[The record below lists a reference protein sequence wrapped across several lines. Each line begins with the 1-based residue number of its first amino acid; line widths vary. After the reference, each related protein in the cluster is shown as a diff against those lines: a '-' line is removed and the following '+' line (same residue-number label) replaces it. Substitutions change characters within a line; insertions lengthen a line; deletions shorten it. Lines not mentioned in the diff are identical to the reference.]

1 MIKINKEQKKALLAS
16 LFGTAI
22 EWFDFFLYGTAA
34 ALVFG
39 KLFFPNSDPSVG
51 LLLSYV
57 TFSIPF
63 FIRPFGGVV
72 FAHIGD
78 KLGRRKSL
86 ILTLSLMGGATFLIG
101 CLPTYAQWGIYAPIA
116 LMCLRAIQGL
126 GIGGEWGGALLMA
139 VENSDKA
146 TRSLFGSVPQMG
158 VPLGMLFGTAALNF
172 IGNFVSDAEFLEWG
186 WRIPFIGSVVLV
198 GIGLWLRFSLN
209 ETPEFEE
216 AKKKGKEVKI
226 PLVATLKYHWREVL
240 MATGLKV
247 VETAPFY
254 ILSTFVITYV
264 TRVLE
269 LPKNIVLTAITWA
282 TITCIIMIPIMG
294 YFADAIGRKK
304 MYAWGA
310 VVMMLYA
317 FPYFWLLN
325 TKDPVLISIATV
337 VGLGI
342 IWTPITAVLGTLS
355 AEIFDP
361 EVRYTGVTL
370 GYQAGAAFA
379 GGTAPLISSA
389 LMIKFDGSY
398 IPVASY
404 FVLTCII
411 SLVTIYIV
419 RSHRIQTS
427 QVAPARITVP
437 ENAESA

>member
-1 MIKINKEQKKALLAS
+1 MAKITSDQRNALMAS
-16 LFGTAI
+16 LFGAAI

-39 KLFFPNSDPSVG
+39 KLFFPSSDPAVG

-86 ILTLSLMGGATFLIG
+86 ILTLSLMGGATVLIG
-101 CLPTYAQWGIYAPIA
+101 LLPTYAQWGFYAPAA
-116 LMCLRAIQGL
+116 LMTLRAIQGL

-139 VENSDKA
+139 VENSSK
-146 TRSLFGSVPQMG
+146 TQKSLFGSVPQMG

-172 IGNFVSDAEFLEWG
+172 VGNHVTEAEFLEWG
-186 WRIPFIGSVVLV
+186 WRIPFISSSILV
-198 GIGLWLRFSLN
+198 AIGLWLRFRIN

-216 AKKKGKEVKI
+216 TKKKGKQVKI
-226 PLVATLKYHWREVL
+226 PLVETLRYHWREVIL
-240 MATGLKV
+240 AIGLKV

-264 TRVLE
+264 TKSLS
-269 LPKNIVLTAITWA
+269 LPKNVVLTAITWA
-282 TITCIIMIPIMG
+282 TIACIFMIPLMG
-294 YFADAIGRKK
+294 VFADRIGRRK

-310 VVMMLYA
+310 VIMMLYA
-317 FPYFWLLN
+317 FPYFSLLN
-325 TKDPVLISIATV
+325 TKDPVLIAVATV
-337 VGLGI
+337 IGLGI

-370 GYQAGAAFA
+370 GY
-379 GGTAPLISSA
+379 
-389 LMIKFDGSY
+389 
-398 IPVASY
+398 
-404 FVLTCII
+404 
-411 SLVTIYIV
+411 
-419 RSHRIQTS
+419 
-427 QVAPARITVP
+427 
-437 ENAESA
+437 

>member
-1 MIKINKEQKKALLAS
+1 MVSINSEQKKALAAS
-16 LFGTAI
+16 LFGAAI

-39 KLFFPNSDPSVG
+39 KLFFPNSDPAVG

-86 ILTLSLMGGATFLIG
+86 ILTLSLMGGATVLIG
-101 CLPTYAQWGIYAPIA
+101 CLPTYAQWGFYAPAA
-116 LMCLRAIQGL
+116 LMTLRAIQGL

-139 VENSDKA
+139 VENSNK
-146 TRSLFGSVPQMG
+146 TTKSLFGSVPQMG

-172 IGNFVSDAEFLEWG
+172 VGNHVTEAEFLEWG
-186 WRIPFIGSVVLV
+186 WRIPFISSAVLV
-198 GIGLWLRFSLN
+198 AIGLWLRFRIN

-216 AKKKGKEVKI
+216 AKKKGKQVKI
-226 PLVATLKYHWREVL
+226 PLVATLRYHWREVL
-240 MATGLKV
+240 LAIGLKV

-264 TRVLE
+264 TKSLE
-269 LPKNIVLTAITWA
+269 LPKNVVLTAITWA
-282 TITCIIMIPIMG
+282 TIVCILMIPLMG
-294 YFADAIGRKK
+294 LIADRVGRRR
-304 MYAWGA
+304 MYGWGA
-310 VVMMLYA
+310 FIMMLYA
-317 FPYFWLLN
+317 FPYFALLN
-325 TKDPVLISIATV
+325 TKDPVLISVATV

-355 AEIFDP
+355 AEIFDA

-370 GYQAGAAFA
+370 GYQAGAALA
-379 GGTAPLISSA
+379 GGTAPLIA
-389 LMIKFDGSY
+389 TWLMLQYGGSY
-398 IPVASY
+398 VPIAVY
-404 FVLTCII
+404 FMITCAI
-411 SLVTIYIV
+411 SLFAISCV
-419 RSHRIQTS
+419 RRHRS
-427 QVAPARITVP
+427 QVGQA
-437 ENAESA
+437 

>member
-1 MIKINKEQKKALLAS
+1 MIAITKQQKKALMAS

-39 KLFFPNSDPSVG
+39 KLYFPNSDPAVA

-78 KLGRRKSL
+78 KVGRRKSL
-86 ILTLSLMGGATFLIG
+86 IFTLSLMGGATFLIG
-101 CLPTYAQWGIYAPIA
+101 CLPTYAQWGIYAPMA
-116 LMCLRAIQGL
+116 LMMLRAIQGL

-158 VPLGMLFGTAALNF
+158 VPLGMLFGTVALNVV
-172 IGNFVSDAEFLEWG
+172 GGLVSDAEFLAWG
-186 WRIPFIGSVVLV
+186 WRIPFIGSIFLV
-198 GIGLWLRFSLN
+198 AIGLWLRFSLN

-269 LPKNIVLTAITWA
+269 LPKGTVLTAITWA
-282 TITCIIMIPIMG
+282 TITCIFMIPVMG
-294 YFADAIGRKK
+294 YFADAIGRRK

-310 VVMMLYA
+310 IAMMAYA
-317 FPYFWLLN
+317 FPYFWMLN
-325 TKDPVLISIATV
+325 TKDPMLISVATV
-337 VGLGI
+337 IGLGI

-389 LMIKFDGSY
+389 LMLKFDGSY
-398 IPVASY
+398 VPVAVY
-404 FVLTCII
+404 FVITCLI
-411 SLVTIYIV
+411 SLATIYCV
-419 RSHRIQTS
+419 RGHRS
-427 QVAPARITVP
+427 QMAQGA
-437 ENAESA
+437 ALQADGS

>member
-1 MIKINKEQKKALLAS
+1 MITMTSEQKKALTAS

-39 KLFFPNSDPSVG
+39 HLYFPNSDPSVA

-63 FIRPFGGVV
+63 FIRPFGGIV

-86 ILTLSLMGGATFLIG
+86 IFTLSLMGGATVLIG
-101 CLPTYAQWGIYAPIA
+101 CLPTYEQWGFYAPA
-116 LMCLRAIQGL
+116 TLMLLRAIQGL

-158 VPLGMLFGTAALNF
+158 VPLGMLLGTAALN
-172 IGNFVSDAEFLEWG
+172 IVGKCVSDENFLIWG
-186 WRIPFIGSVVLV
+186 WRIPFISSAVLV
-198 GIGLWLRFSLN
+198 GIGLWLRLRIK

-216 AKKKGKEVKI
+216 AKKKGKQVKI
-226 PLVATLKYHWREVL
+226 PIVATLKYHWREVL
-240 MATGLKV
+240 LATGLKV

-294 YFADAIGRKK
+294 YFADTIGRRK
-304 MYAWGA
+304 MYARGA
-310 VVMMLYA
+310 VIMLLYA

-325 TKDPVLISIATV
+325 TKDPIIISIASV
-337 VGLGI
+337 IGLGI

-370 GYQAGAAFA
+370 GYQAGAALA

-389 LMIKFDGSY
+389 LMLKFDGSY
-398 IPVASY
+398 VPVAIY
-404 FVLTCII
+404 FIITCLI
-411 SLVTIYIV
+411 SLFTIYHL
-419 RSHRIQTS
+419 RGHRS
-427 QVAPARITVP
+427 QV
-437 ENAESA
+437 NQ

>member
-1 MIKINKEQKKALLAS
+1 MVSINSEQKKALAAS
-16 LFGTAI
+16 LFGAAI

-39 KLFFPNSDPSVG
+39 KLFFPNSDPAVG

-86 ILTLSLMGGATFLIG
+86 ILTLSLMGGATVLIG
-101 CLPTYAQWGIYAPIA
+101 CLPTYAQWGFYAPAA
-116 LMCLRAIQGL
+116 LMTLRAIQGL

-139 VENSDKA
+139 VENSNK
-146 TRSLFGSVPQMG
+146 TTKSLFGSVPQMG

-172 IGNFVSDAEFLEWG
+172 VGNHVTEAEFLEWG
-186 WRIPFIGSVVLV
+186 WRLPFISSAVLV
-198 GIGLWLRFSLN
+198 AIGLWLRFRIN

-216 AKKKGKEVKI
+216 AKKKGKQVKI
-226 PLVATLKYHWREVL
+226 PLVETLHHHWREVL
-240 MATGLKV
+240 LAIGLKV

-264 TRVLE
+264 TKSLE
-269 LPKNIVLTAITWA
+269 LPRNVVLTAITWA
-282 TITCIIMIPIMG
+282 TIACIIMIPLMG
-294 YFADAIGRKK
+294 LIADRVGRRR
-304 MYAWGA
+304 MYGWGA
-310 VVMMLYA
+310 FIMMLYA
-317 FPYFWLLN
+317 FPYFALLN
-325 TKDPVLISIATV
+325 TKDPALISVATV

-355 AEIFDP
+355 AEIFDA

-370 GYQAGAAFA
+370 GYQAGAALA
-379 GGTAPLISSA
+379 GGTAPLIA
-389 LMIKFDGSY
+389 TWLMLQYGGSY
-398 IPVASY
+398 VPIAIY
-404 FVLTCII
+404 FMVTCAI
-411 SLVTIYIV
+411 SLFAISCV
-419 RSHRIQTS
+419 RRHRS
-427 QVAPARITVP
+427 QVGH
-437 ENAESA
+437 S

>member
-1 MIKINKEQKKALLAS
+1 MITINSEQKKALMAS
-16 LFGTAI
+16 LFGAAI

-39 KLFFPNSDPSVG
+39 KLFFPNSDPAVG

-63 FIRPFGGVV
+63 FIRPFGGVI

-86 ILTLSLMGGATFLIG
+86 ILTLSLMGGATVLIG
-101 CLPTYAQWGIYAPIA
+101 CLPTYAQWGFYAPLA
-116 LMCLRAIQGL
+116 LMTLRAIQGL

-139 VENSDKA
+139 VENSDK
-146 TRSLFGSVPQMG
+146 TTKSLFGSVPQMG
-158 VPLGMLFGTAALNF
+158 VPLGMLFGTAALNLV
-172 IGNFVSDAEFLEWG
+172 GQYVSEAEFLEWG
-186 WRIPFIGSVVLV
+186 WRIPFVSSAVLV
-198 GIGLWLRFSLN
+198 AIGLWLRFRIN

-216 AKKKGKEVKI
+216 AKKKGKQVKI

-240 MATGLKV
+240 LAIGLKV

-264 TRVLE
+264 TKTLE
-269 LPKNIVLTAITWA
+269 LPKNVVLTAITWA
-282 TITCIIMIPIMG
+282 TITCIFMIPIMG
-294 YFADAIGRKK
+294 LVADRVGRRR
-304 MYAWGA
+304 MYGWGA
-310 VVMMLYA
+310 FILMLYA
-317 FPYFWLLN
+317 FPYFALLN
-325 TKDPVLISIATV
+325 TRDPVWISVATV

-370 GYQAGAAFA
+370 GYQAGAALA
-379 GGTAPLISSA
+379 GGTAPLIA
-389 LMIKFDGSY
+389 TMLMLNYGGSY
-398 IPVASY
+398 IPVAIY
-404 FVLTCII
+404 FMITCVI
-411 SLVTIYIV
+411 SLITINSV
-419 RSHRIQTS
+419 SGHKS
-427 QVAPARITVP
+427 QV
-437 ENAESA
+437 ESRSLA